1 MINIKDKITLYIIL
15 CGFERNIFG
24 KMFGGLKIKSFLCAK
39 IALVIMNIK
48 SKIISQGFTIS
59 KVAKEMDITQP
70 SLSSI
75 LKNGNPELN
84 TLRKIA
90 DIIGLSVVDL
100 ISDDDFKREIRCPRC
115 GQVITLKAE

>member
-1 MINIKDKITLYIIL
+1 
-15 CGFERNIFG
+15 
-24 KMFGGLKIKSFLCAK
+24 MFGGLKIKSFLCAK

-84 TLRKIA
+84 TLRRIA